1 MIFLALRTNAAG
13 LQNMA
18 NYQIR
23 KHETRLN
30 LIDPQL
36 SKAGWDTRD
45 RAQVGF
51 EIPVAA
57 YAPEPFEGFTD
68 YCLYRENG
76 DVFAVVETKRTCRD
90 ARVGK
95 QLE

>member
-1 MIFLALRTNAAG
+1 
-13 LQNMA
+13 MA
-18 NYQIR
+18 PYRISEQ
-23 KHETRLN
+23 KTRYK

-36 SKAGWDTRD
+36 IKAGWEPRD
-45 RAQVGF
+45 RAQVGI

-57 YAPEPFEGFTD
+57 YDPEPFEGITD

-76 DVFAVVETKRTCRD
+76 EVLAVIEAKRTCRD

-95 QLE
+95 QQVLEYVTAIEK